1 MKTNLEKIKMENRYS
16 RHEVMPEFKNQ
27 KELEKARIAII
38 GLGGTG
44 STCSQ
49 FLVRA
54 GITNLT
60 LIDFDKI
67 EESNL
72 QRQTMYKEKDI
83 GESKVQ
89 VASQNLKEINSEIK
103 LNIIEDKLTKDNV
116 DEFLKEAEIIVD
128 CSDCPELKLLINDY
142 CLKEKKPCVF
152 ASVMATEGLLYV
164 LEPTKVEER
173 GCYACIF
180 KDKERV
186 GNAASHGI
194 LNTNV
199 AQAALMQ
206 ATEAMKLA
214 LGIKPEQ
221 DLISFN
227 SWAHEIKRIK
237 IKKNKNCK
245 SCN

>member
-1 MKTNLEKIKMENRYS
+1 MKNRYS
-16 RHEVMPEFKNQ
+16 RHKVMPEFKNQ

-44 STCSQ
+44 STCAQ

-54 GITNLT
+54 GVKELT
-60 LIDFDKI
+60 IIDYDKI

-72 QRQTMYKEKDI
+72 QRQTMYKEANI
-83 GESKVQ
+83 EESKVQ
-89 VASQNLKEINSEIK
+89 VASKNLKEINPELEK
-103 LNIIEDKLTKDNV
+103 TLVTIEDKLTEENID
-116 DEFLKEAEIIVD
+116 DYLIYSDIIID

-142 CLKEKKPCVF
+142 CLKNNKPCVF
-152 ASVMATEGLLYV
+152 ASVMATEGLLFV

-180 KDKERV
+180 KDKKRV

-214 LGIKPEQ
+214 MNLEPEQ
-221 DLISFN
+221 DLLSFN
-227 SWAHEIKRIK
+227 SWTHELKRIK
-237 IKKNKNCK
+237 VKKNKNCK